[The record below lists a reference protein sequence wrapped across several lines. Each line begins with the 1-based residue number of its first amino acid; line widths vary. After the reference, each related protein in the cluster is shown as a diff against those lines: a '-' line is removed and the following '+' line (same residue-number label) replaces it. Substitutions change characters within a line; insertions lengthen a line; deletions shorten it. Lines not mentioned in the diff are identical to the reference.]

1 MSFGSQIRPIQLV
14 YCCRNVTNLC
24 LKLQSQ
30 VGLSVLVRDLS
41 SWVSRRVVRR
51 PRVTERSRV
60 LEDGFLFSTS
70 RCAIFYFDYISG
82 ILTRPL
88 CNVMLNKCT
97 GFASTSTGDHFN
109 LVSDFQ
115 NKMPKRKT
123 KKQGNHPKKVQK
135 FAHEDQF
142 SNVEYYFENGLRKV
156 KPYVYKFE
164 THAKGRWFGCKLLD
178 VFRKEFRLET
188 PEYYEVAIKE
198 GLIRVN
204 KAAASPDRILRNND
218 FMQSKVHR
226 HEPPVSGEPIQIIAD
241 TEDYLVINKPAS
253 IPVHP
258 CGKYRRNTLVFIL
271 GREYGFRGLHTIHR
285 LDRLTSG
292 LLLFARTREVSLRL
306 DAYVR
311 DRRLEK
317 IYVCK
322 VQGEFP
328 SEPVECAEPIFIV
341 SHKIGVCRVKADG
354 KPCHTRFERL
364 SYDGETS
371 IIKCFPLT
379 GRMHQIRVHLQYLGY
394 PIINDPLYNN
404 PVWGPDKGKGG
415 LQGRTDEQLL
425 KDLIE
430 QHDIEIDA
438 ALEKA
443 RIQNLMNVKQTA
455 DHGDDSTAHG
465 NEGTAHNNDNT
476 AHDND
481 STTHGNND
489 LQAADG
495 RVTSRQGGDS
505 LRSCTSGDS
514 RDSEAVLSVNHLP
527 NRVVPDDTIH
537 SDQGLDAVD
546 STSVATLH
554 CTASVDDRTN
564 QDASGKT
571 CGSLLS
577 GDDATMN
584 NPQETPRTNH
594 SVLEETRCHQSSGS
608 LHGREEA
615 HILSADCKP
624 DEIVDKGRS
633 GKNDGDGDATQADAK
648 PERGALYKECHKSQL
663 MTADIET
670 SRSDDNATDTDR
682 SSPPVC
688 RASVSPE
695 DVSGGGVKET
705 VARNNKVNDDGD
717 DDDEIKERLEDE
729 RTDKLVVTLCRE
741 CRDPMPDP
749 EPHEMCIYLHALTYK
764 GPDFEFTTPMPSW
777 AVEHFNRTG
786 IEVT

>member
-1 MSFGSQIRPIQLV
+1 
-14 YCCRNVTNLC
+14 
-24 LKLQSQ
+24 
-30 VGLSVLVRDLS
+30 
-41 SWVSRRVVRR
+41 
-51 PRVTERSRV
+51 
-60 LEDGFLFSTS
+60 
-70 RCAIFYFDYISG
+70 
-82 ILTRPL
+82 
-88 CNVMLNKCT
+88 
-97 GFASTSTGDHFN
+97 
-109 LVSDFQ
+109 
-115 NKMPKRKT
+115 MPKRKT

-178 VFRKEFRLET
+178 VFKKEFRLET

-204 KAAASPDRILRNND
+204 KGAASPDRILRNND

-317 IYVCK
+317 IYLCK
-322 VQGEFP
+322 VQGEFS

-341 SHKIGVCRVKADG
+341 SHKIGVCRVKTDG

-371 IIKCFPLT
+371 IIKCYPLT
-379 GRMHQIRVHLQYLGY
+379 GRMHQIRVHLQYLGF

-443 RIQNLMNVKQTA
+443 RIQNLMNVKQT
-455 DHGDDSTAHG
+455 GDQGGDSTAHV
-465 NEGTAHNNDNT
+465 
-476 AHDND
+476 ND

-489 LQAADG
+489 LEMTDG
-495 RVTSRQGGDS
+495 RVTRLQGGDNFP
-505 LRSCTSGDS
+505 SCSSQDG
-514 RDSEAVLSVNHLP
+514 RDSEAVLSVNRLP
-527 NRVVPDDTIH
+527 NCAVPDNITS
-537 SDQGLDAVD
+537 SDRGLIAVD
-546 STSVATLH
+546 STYVATSQRI
-554 CTASVDDRTN
+554 ASVDDRTN
-564 QDASGKT
+564 QEETSKET
-571 CGSLLS
+571 RGSLLS
-577 GDDATMN
+577 SDAATN

-594 SVLEETRCHQSSGS
+594 AVLMETRCHQSSGS
-608 LHGREEA
+608 LHADA
-615 HILSADCKP
+615 HIPSTDCKP
-624 DEIVDKGRS
+624 DQVVDKGRS
-633 GKNDGDGDATQADAK
+633 GENDGDGDATQAYKK
-648 PERGALYKECHKSQL
+648 PERGALYTECHKSQL
-663 MTADIET
+663 M
-670 SRSDDNATDTDR
+670 NANIKTGRNDKDAMDTDK
-682 SSPPVC
+682 SSPPAC

-695 DVSGGGVKET
+695 DVSGGGVKEA
-705 VARNNKVNDDGD
+705 VARDNKVNDDD
-717 DDDEIKERLEDE
+717 DDDDDIRERLEDE

-786 IEVT
+786 TEVT